1 MNDILNM
8 AIVLVLNRNWQAIN
22 PATARHARRSV
33 LPNGN
38 ERCERA
44 GD

>member
-1 MNDILNM
+1 MNDILNKT
-8 AIVLVLNRNWQAIN
+8 IVLVLNRNWQAIN
-22 PATARHARRSV
+22 PATAGHARRSV

-38 ERCERA
+38 ERRDRA